1 MEELFYRVTLAVLI
15 IAFFVIRA
23 PSVTK
28 ASKTEKSEEKKPTRE
43 RVMVFFN
50 FVGMMGIPFVYILTT
65 WLDFSAFPVPEVIRL
80 FGIAFNVFGLIFLVW
95 IHRALGEH
103 WSMML
108 KLGEEHK
115 LVTTG
120 PYARIRHPMY
130 TFFYILAIS
139 TALIS
144 ANLFVGVF
152 GIVAWTLLYVMRIND
167 EEAMLIDEFGDEYK
181 EYIERTGRLLPKL
194 RQ

>member
-1 MEELFYRVTLAVLI
+1 MEEIYYKAGLAVLI
-15 IAFFVIRA
+15 IAFFIIRA
-23 PSVTK
+23 PSVRK
-28 ASKTEKSEEKKPTRE
+28 ASKPEKSTEKKPTRE

-50 FVGMMGIPFVYILTT
+50 FIGMMGIPFVYILTT
-65 WLDFSAFPVPEVIRL
+65 WLDMFAFPIPEFVRI
-80 FGIAFNVFGLIFLVW
+80 FGIAFCIVGLIFLAW

-130 TFFYILAIS
+130 TFFYILVIS

-152 GIVAWTLLYVMRIND
+152 GIGAWTILYLVRIND
-167 EEAMLIDEFGDEYK
+167 EEVMLLEEFGEDYREYM
-181 EYIERTGRLLPKL
+181 EQTGRLLPKL
-194 RQ
+194 

>member
-1 MEELFYRVTLAVLI
+1 
-15 IAFFVIRA
+15 
-23 PSVTK
+23 
-28 ASKTEKSEEKKPTRE
+28 
-43 RVMVFFN
+43 MVFFN

-65 WLDFSAFPVPEVIRL
+65 WLDVFAFPVPEVIRL
-80 FGIAFNVFGLIFLVW
+80 FGVVFNIAGLVFLVW
-95 IHRALGEH
+95 IHRALGQH

-130 TFFYILAIS
+130 TFFYILVIS

-152 GIVAWTLLYVMRIND
+152 GIAAWTLLYVVRIND
-167 EEAMLIDEFGDEYK
+167 EEAMLLEEFGDEYK
-181 EYIERTGRLLPKL
+181 EYMERTGRLLPKL
-194 RQ
+194 

>member
-1 MEELFYRVTLAVLI
+1 MEEIYYKVGLAVLI
-15 IAFFVIRA
+15 IVFFIIRA
-23 PSVTK
+23 PSVRK

-50 FVGMMGIPFVYILTT
+50 FVGMLGIPFVYILTT
-65 WLDFSAFPVPEVIRL
+65 WLDIFAFQMPEIVRL
-80 FGIAFNVFGLIFLVW
+80 FGIVFCIAGLVFLAW
-95 IHRALGEH
+95 IHRALGKH

-120 PYARIRHPMY
+120 PYSRIRHPMY
-130 TFFYILAIS
+130 TFFYILVIS

-152 GIVAWTLLYVMRIND
+152 GIGAWTALYLVRIDD
-167 EEAMLIDEFGDEYK
+167 EEAMLLEEFGEEYR
-181 EYIERTGRLLPKL
+181 EYMERTGRLLPKL
-194 RQ
+194 